1 MNAPGSGMFRSLRSF
16 NYRLWVSG
24 SFVSN
29 IGTWVQRTAQDW
41 LVLTVLTHH
50 SASAVGLVMALQFAP
65 QVLLL
70 PWTGYAADH
79 LDQRKLLIFTQ
90 AAMGTLALLLGVL
103 TVSLIPAPPDER
115 AQSAN
120 RRIFRTFGG
129 TCP

>member
-1 MNAPGSGMFRSLRSF
+1 MGAAHGAGLAGADRSHAPQ
-16 NYRLWVSG
+16 RLG
-24 SFVSN
+24 
-29 IGTWVQRTAQDW
+29 G
-41 LVLTVLTHH
+41 
-50 SASAVGLVMALQFAP
+50 GLVMALQFAP
-65 QVLLL
+65 QVLL
-70 PWTGYAADH
+70 PWKGYAADH
-79 LDQRKLLIFTQ
+79 FDQRKLLIFTQ